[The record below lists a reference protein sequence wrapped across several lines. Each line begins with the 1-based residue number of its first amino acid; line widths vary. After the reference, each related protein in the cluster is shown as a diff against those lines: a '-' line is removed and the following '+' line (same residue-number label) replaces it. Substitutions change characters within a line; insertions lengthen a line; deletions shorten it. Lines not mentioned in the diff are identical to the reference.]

1 MTGKEDVVQA
11 LIEAGADVNFGNP
24 PPITIAAQMGRLN
37 SVKLMIEHNVN
48 VNAEILYE
56 YFMMFTFFFIF
67 HSVKTF
73 IFFLM
78 IFIIINHLSCSILIL
93 F

>member
-11 LIEAGADVNFGNP
+11 LIESGVDVNYGNP

-37 SVKLMIEHNVN
+37 SVKLMIAHHVN
-48 VNAEILYE
+48 LSAQI
-56 YFMMFTFFFIF
+56 FSMFFFDVPY
-67 HSVKTF
+67 S
-73 IFFLM
+73 FF
-78 IFIIINHLSCSILIL
+78 FTVL

>member
-11 LIEAGADVNFGNP
+11 LIESGVDVNYGNP

-48 VNAEILYE
+48 VSAQILF
-56 YFMMFTFFFIF
+56 YFF
-67 HSVKTF
+67 
-73 IFFLM
+73 M
-78 IFIIINHLSCSILIL
+78 IFLYSL
-93 F
+93 FE